1 MIKRIKYN
9 SPVILTFTF
18 LSYSPCIS
26 YLTRCNLPIYY
37 FLYIEVVWQT
47 YFLYKIIWPCISHA
61 DFYTFSIIFNYI
73 TNRSYAGGKYGSSSI
88 AMMILITAAVTGIF
102 NILFFKTALLGASG
116 IAFMMI
122 LLGSF
127 VNIEERFL

>member
-1 MIKRIKYN
+1 M
-9 SPVILTFTF
+9 L
-18 LSYSPCIS
+18 
-26 YLTRCNLPIYY
+26 
-37 FLYIEVVWQT
+37 EE
-47 YFLYKIIWPCISHA
+47 
-61 DFYTFSIIFNYI
+61 
-73 TNRSYAGGKYGSSSI
+73 KYGSSSI

-127 VNIEERFL
+127 VNIERGKIPLTFILVVVIFIGREIVEGLFIQDNISQLTHIAGGVCGAFFGFKEKWKLY